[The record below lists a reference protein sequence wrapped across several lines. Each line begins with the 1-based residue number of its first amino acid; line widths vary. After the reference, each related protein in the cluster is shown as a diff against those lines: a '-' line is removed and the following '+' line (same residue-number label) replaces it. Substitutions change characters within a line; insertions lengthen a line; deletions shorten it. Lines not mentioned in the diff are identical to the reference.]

1 MLEYNPAY
9 KEQRKQ
15 IKYKEDRSIEKV
27 NKTSEKSI
35 DKQKEILYSFCINKK
50 RSSAP
55 QCGAKRIQCAQTRSW
70 KRMAAVKS
78 SLRKLRKEMT

>member
-27 NKTSEKSI
+27 YKTSEKSI
-35 DKQKEILYSFCINKK
+35 DKQIEMLYFF
-50 RSSAP
+50 A
-55 QCGAKRIQCAQTRSW
+55 
-70 KRMAAVKS
+70 
-78 SLRKLRKEMT
+78 

>member
-27 NKTSEKSI
+27 YKTNEKSI
-35 DKQKEILYSFCINKK
+35 DKQIEMLYFFCINKN
-50 RSSAP
+50 
-55 QCGAKRIQCAQTRSW
+55 GATLRNTEHWKIQYA
-70 KRMAAVKS
+70 
-78 SLRKLRKEMT
+78 

>member
-27 NKTSEKSI
+27 YKTSEKSI
-35 DKQKEILYSFCINKK
+35 DKQIEMLYFFCINKN
-50 RSSAP
+50 
-55 QCGAKRIQCAQTRSW
+55 GAILRNTEHWKIQYA
-70 KRMAAVKS
+70 
-78 SLRKLRKEMT
+78 